1 MFLSDVFHNEG
12 RRRQVGGPWEKFR
25 KGLSISYSSGSHSFI
40 DAENSCPE
48 IQHESLDPLTVR
60 SFGSLPLGRKLHS
73 YRVCRTF
80 LWKASLDCPEELD
93 SASPSVVCAVSFH
106 CPGS

>member
-12 RRRQVGGPWEKFR
+12 RRWQVGGPWEKFR
-25 KGLSISYSSGSHSFI
+25 KGLSILYSSGSHSFI
-40 DAENSCPE
+40 DTENSCPE
-48 IQHESLDPLTVR
+48 IQHESLDHLTVS

-73 YRVCRTF
+73 YRVCHTF
-80 LWKASLDCPEELD
+80 LWKASLDCLKELD
-93 SASPSVVCAVSFH
+93 SGFPSVVCAVSFH